1 MATFAQLLARQQ
13 STQRLQDILGRTELG
28 TAAELEKQ
36 DIERARSQYQTDVEE
51 AERAMR
57 AKERDRSKW
66 ANIGKLIGMG
76 VTAFSPIGAVAG
88 AALTA
93 GLQYAGA
100 ESVGDYRKYIK
111 GTLGDGLF
119 FKQGRADIDADIAST
134 NDFIKQAA
142 DSQDLANIYNALG
155 TAISTYTQAD
165 TLKSIG
171 SEIKTL
177 ASDRFRD
184 VSTQAMIEKDY
195 NVMDIEGLLKKYG
208 ELKKEDTS
216 NNLLTQPLSTGFM
229 GNI

>member
-36 DIERARSQYQTDVEE
+36 DIERARSAYETAVEE
-51 AERAMR
+51 AERDMQKKA
-57 AKERDRSKW
+57 AKRSKW
-66 ANIGKLIGMG
+66 GNIGKAIGMA
-76 VTAFSPIGAVAG
+76 VTAFTPIGAVAG

>member
-13 STQRLQDILGRTELG
+13 ASQRLQDILGRTQLG

-36 DIERARSQYQTDVEE
+36 DIERARSAYETAVEE
-51 AERAMR
+51 AERGMQKKA
-57 AKERDRSKW
+57 AKRSKW
-66 ANIGKLIGMG
+66 GNIGKAIGMA
-76 VTAFSPIGAVAG
+76 VTAFTPIGAVAG

-119 FKQGRADIDADIAST
+119 FKQGRADFDADIAST
-134 NDFIKQAA
+134 NAFIKQAA

-165 TLKSIG
+165 ALKSIG
-171 SEIKTL
+171 SEVKTL

-208 ELKKEDTS
+208 ELKKDDTS
-216 NNLLTQPLSTGFM
+216 NNLLTQPLSTGFA